1 MDKGLY
7 TAMVGAEQ
15 SMFAQSV
22 HANNLANLNTV
33 GFRADLEH
41 FTSQN
46 LEGPGLQTRVFS
58 ESQATH
64 TSFAPGA
71 LVTTNRELDFAI
83 QDEGFFAVQATN
95 GEEAYTRAGDLVLT
109 AEGLLTT
116 SKGLPVI
123 GNGGPIVIPPAE
135 KIEIGQ
141 DGTISIR
148 PIGQSSESLAVLDRI
163 KLVNPPISDLK
174 KETDGLIY
182 LKSKGIAEADAS
194 VSIVAGTLE
203 MSNVNAVEEMTQIIS
218 LARNYEMQVKLMKS
232 LEENESTLDSIMQ
245 LQG

>member
-7 TAMVGAEQ
+7 TAMTGAEQ
-15 SMFAQSV
+15 TMFAQSI
-22 HANNLANLNTV
+22 HANNLANINTV

-41 FTSQN
+41 FSSQN
-46 LEGPGLQTRVFS
+46 VNGNGLQTRVFA

-64 TSFAPGA
+64 TNFAPGA

-83 QDEGFFAVQATN
+83 EDDGFFAVQAST
-95 GEEAYTRAGDLVLT
+95 GEEAYTRAGDLMLT

-148 PIGQSSESLAVLDRI
+148 PVGQSSESLAVLDRI
-163 KLVNPPISDLK
+163 KLVNPAIEELEK
-174 KETDGLIY
+174 GTDGLIH
-182 LKSKGIAEADAS
+182 LKSKDIAEADAN
-194 VSIVAGTLE
+194 VSIVSGTLE
-203 MSNVNAVEEMTQIIS
+203 MSNVNAIEEMTQIIS
-218 LARNYEMQVKLMKS
+218 LARTYEMQVKLMKN
-232 LEENESTLDSIMQ
+232 LEENEATLDSLMQ